1 MYKKDLD
8 ALIFNKKVP
17 NFILLRGQ
25 DDFQNELYAKRLIEY
40 WQSENFMSLY
50 FSEFDFDNAK
60 SFLEPSLFG
69 GTNTLHIKSN
79 LQLKKDE
86 IKALVLLCKKDN
98 SNRLIFELN
107 EEEKTATKDFTSVF
121 EGNDVRFF
129 KPSNT
134 NEAINLLSQKC
145 QMCGIYPN
153 TAALSDIYKKHNE
166 NLNLS
171 ASEIDKFAN
180 LGIELNSQNV
190 ADLVFGLSEVSYE
203 ELFNEVFS
211 PNPNADFRDKFF
223 ALTQNGVYNE
233 VELINNFY
241 RNIFRIFK
249 LHAHTK
255 VYGSFDFV
263 AVFGYKPPL
272 NVQNL
277 MNAMVR
283 NFAKTQTFFEIFK
296 NLNLI
301 EFDLKTKK
309 DIEKTEFLLAS
320 LLKLRRILLNT
331 QNGKSKY

>member
-17 NFILLRGQ
+17 NFILLRGS
-25 DDFQNELYAKRLIEY
+25 DDFQNELYAGRLIKY
-40 WQSENFMSLY
+40 WESENFMSLY

-79 LQLKKDE
+79 SQLKKDE

-107 EEEKTATKDFTSVF
+107 EEEKIATKDFTSVF

-145 QMCGIYPN
+145 QMYGIYPN

-211 PNPNADFRDKFF
+211 PNSNVDFRDKFF

-241 RNIFRIFK
+241 RNIFRILK
-249 LHAHTK
+249 LHAHAK
-255 VYGSFDFV
+255 IYGSFDFV